1 MKKILFLFVAIPL
14 LQGCVKIYDLEERLT
29 IDVSL
34 VDENDQALSNANVDV
49 YADNYNFI
57 IFPDGVQNR
66 LAKFQPPEYVDDLIS
81 FNETN
86 IDGKARMHFP
96 RDGGSSNNND
106 YQVVFSYNEEGMKP
120 LSVYLTIEDFENF
133 YYEIPTQTLYKQ
145 SNLVSLFITEDLG
158 PNFSLVEY
166 EISGNI
172 AYDFIITEDFETP
185 RKYNFPDFFEVQKQQ
200 TILLNY
206 TLIESIDDGSFNL
219 IDNEVFIEVGDN
231 PTEYIIQN
239 P

>member
-14 LQGCVKIYDLEERLT
+14 MQGCVKIYDLEERLT

-34 VDENDQALSNANVDV
+34 VDENNQALSNANVDV

-96 RDGGSSNNND
+96 RDGGSSNNDD
-106 YQVVFSYNEEGMKP
+106 YQVVLSYEEEGIKP

-133 YYEIPTQTLYKQ
+133 YYEIPAQKLYKQ
-145 SNLVSLFITEDLG
+145 SNLVTLIINEDLDA
-158 PNFSLVEY
+158 NFSLAEY

-172 AYDFIITEDFETP
+172 AYDFVTTQDFETS
-185 RKYNFPDFFEVQKQQ
+185 RKYNFPELFEVQKQQ

-206 TLIESIDDGSFNL
+206 TLVDFSSGTANEIN
-219 IDNEVFIEVGDN
+219 NEVLIEIGDN
-231 PTEYIIQN
+231 STEFIIQN